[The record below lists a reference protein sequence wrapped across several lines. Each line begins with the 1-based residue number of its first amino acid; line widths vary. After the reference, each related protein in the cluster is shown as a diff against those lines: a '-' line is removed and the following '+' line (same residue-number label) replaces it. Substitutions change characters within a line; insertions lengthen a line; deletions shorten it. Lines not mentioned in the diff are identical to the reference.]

1 MTERDTYF
9 LINASLLRYGV
20 IKPEYQKRKYLS
32 PKIIGKSKRGTEAGV
47 YKGNRKNT
55 FGVLNMYRIMI
66 VDDEPLI
73 LAGVTSLLNWEEHQ
87 CKIVRKVSNG
97 RQALA
102 QMEALRPDIV
112 ITDIK
117 MPVMDGISF
126 MKASVENGYAA
137 SFIFLTNFEEY
148 SLVKEVLRLGAVD
161 YLVKLE
167 LDEEALIAALERA
180 KDRCNL
186 THRRIRAMED
196 GEMTADERIQNYFR
210 RILIC
215 DEESHPAEGLAVMIR
230 ERYPVLLLMLIHFNY
245 KSEEFSEKFTRA
257 DQKKILNYAENI
269 IHEMVKGFFDRSCL
283 LRKDQNGF
291 ILVLSM
297 EGMEEYKEQ
306 VEAMSI
312 KFRKVMKDYFE
323 IPVSIAVSRPVREA
337 EGIQDLLYQALSV
350 MNDTYYDSS
359 SPIVFYSENCKENFS
374 HSSSFNINFLKKELT
389 GIIRQNDRKGFSNI
403 MNHIIQLFVQCKPS
417 RSQAV
422 NACSNLYYF
431 ITFLLE
437 EREDQSFP
445 YILDVAG
452 QLNRL
457 ADLNAVTAWLE
468 GFRDQVAEALETY
481 KEGKKDK
488 YIELVMEYIR
498 VHYREKITLNQ
509 MSALLNI
516 SQGHLSCIFKKQTG
530 KNFSDYVTEIKI
542 EKAKELI
549 ETYQYMMYE
558 ISDMLGFDTQYYFSA
573 VFKKTTGYTPK
584 EYESMTI
591 KKSCS

>member
-1 MTERDTYF
+1 
-9 LINASLLRYGV
+9 
-20 IKPEYQKRKYLS
+20 
-32 PKIIGKSKRGTEAGV
+32 
-47 YKGNRKNT
+47 
-55 FGVLNMYRIMI
+55 MYRIMI

-87 CKIVRKVSNG
+87 CKIVRKVSSG

-112 ITDIK
+112 ITDIE

-126 MKASVENGYAA
+126 MKACVESGYGA
-137 SFIFLTNFEEY
+137 SFIFLTNIKEY
-148 SLVKEVLRLGAVD
+148 SLVKEALRLGAVD

-167 LDEEALIAALERA
+167 LNKEALIAALKRA
-180 KDRCNL
+180 KERCNL
-186 THRRIRAMED
+186 TRPRIRAMED
-196 GEMTADERIQNYFR
+196 GEATADEHIQNYFR
-210 RILIC
+210 RILLC
-215 DEESHPAEGLAVMIR
+215 DTDTHPDERLALMIR
-230 ERYPVLLLMLIHFNY
+230 ERYPVLLLMFFHFNC
-245 KSEEFSEKFTRA
+245 KFDGSSGKYTRA
-257 DQKKILNYAENI
+257 DQKKIMNYGENI

-291 ILVLSM
+291 ILVLSL
-297 EGMEEYKEQ
+297 EGMNEYKEQ
-306 VEAMSI
+306 VKAMSI
-312 KFRKVMKDYFE
+312 KFCKVMKDHYE
-323 IPVSIAVSRPVREA
+323 IPVSVAVSQPVRQA
-337 EGIQDLLYQALSV
+337 EGVQELLYQAMSA
-350 MNDTYYDSS
+350 MDDTYYDSS
-359 SPIVFYSENCKENFS
+359 SAIVFYPENYKENFS
-374 HSSSFNINFLKKELT
+374 HSRSFNINFLKKELT

-403 MNHIIQLFVQCKPS
+403 MNQIIQLFVQCKPS

-422 NACSNLYYF
+422 NACCSLYCF

-437 EREDQSFP
+437 ERGDQDFP

-457 ADLNAVTAWLE
+457 FDLNSVIAWLE
-468 GFRDQVAEALETY
+468 RFRDQVAEALETY
-481 KEGKKDK
+481 KESRKDK
-488 YIELVMEYIR
+488 YIELVLEYIR
-498 VHYREKITLNQ
+498 EHYREKITLNQ

-530 KNFSDYVTEIKI
+530 KNFSDYVTEVKI

-573 VFKKTTGYTPK
+573 VFKKITGYTPK

-591 KKSCS
+591 KKNCS